1 MKYILCL
8 LLVGCAD
15 NNVFVPKTLYAI
27 QIESTGKWIGTYGTD
42 SISGS
47 LNRMIFIPNE
57 NICWKF
63 KQFSTGY
70 LRVFATYSSY
80 TPTTKFTF
88 PKYGISETTLI
99 DGVVEGCFTKQ

>member
-8 LLVGCAD
+8 LLIGCAD

-63 KQFSTGY
+63 KQLSSGY
-70 LRVFATYSSY
+70 LKVFATYSSY
-80 TPTTKFTF
+80 TPTTKFVF
-88 PKYGISETTLI
+88 PKYGIGETI
-99 DGVVEGCFTKQ
+99 VADGIVEGCFIKQ